1 MLRRYAL
8 CLLPISAALL
18 MAGDRTWKDKPIA
31 EWNDADAKQVLADSP
46 WVKTATPTLS
56 KSAGGGQRR
65 SGGGL
70 GRGGGINLGGIQIGL
85 PGIGGGGRRGGGGRS
100 DGGGYPG
107 GDDPRDSGGGADSGE
122 PPAWTLRWASAL
134 PVRSAELIVHDE
146 NAPMLDESHYA
157 ITVYGVP
164 SRIADAG
171 SRTLVSELKKQAA
184 IKREGKKDL
193 RPSSVQVLQKEAG
206 PVIVFLF
213 PRSTEITRGDK
224 RIEFD
229 AQIGRL
235 EIAQSFYV
243 DAMIYQGKLE
253 L

>member
-1 MLRRYAL
+1 MLTASSHLRTTRSVAVSCLFAL
-8 CLLPISAALL
+8 SLAGMAVAA
-18 MAGDRTWKDKPIA
+18 AGG
-31 EWNDADAKQVLADSP
+31 DADA
-46 WVKTATPTLS
+46 T
-56 KSAGGGQRR
+56 
-65 SGGGL
+65 
-70 GRGGGINLGGIQIGL
+70 
-85 PGIGGGGRRGGGGRS
+85 
-100 DGGGYPG
+100 
-107 GDDPRDSGGGADSGE
+107 E
-122 PPAWTLRWASAL
+122 PPSLRLRWDSAL
-134 PVRSAELIVHDE
+134 PVRSAELIVHDD
-146 NAPMLDESHYA
+146 NAPILDESSYA

-164 SRIADAG
+164 SRMADAG
-171 SRTLVSELKKQAA
+171 SRTLVDELKKEAA

-193 RPSSVQVLQKEAG
+193 KPSSVKVLQKEAG

-243 DAMIYQGKLE
+243 DEMTYQGKLE

>member
-1 MLRRYAL
+1 
-8 CLLPISAALL
+8 
-18 MAGDRTWKDKPIA
+18 
-31 EWNDADAKQVLADSP
+31 
-46 WVKTATPTLS
+46 
-56 KSAGGGQRR
+56 
-65 SGGGL
+65 
-70 GRGGGINLGGIQIGL
+70 
-85 PGIGGGGRRGGGGRS
+85 
-100 DGGGYPG
+100 
-107 GDDPRDSGGGADSGE
+107 
-122 PPAWTLRWASAL
+122 
-134 PVRSAELIVHDE
+134 LIVHDD
-146 NAPMLDESHYA
+146 NAPILDEKSYA

-164 SRIADAG
+164 SRMADAG
-171 SRTLVSELKKQAA
+171 SRTLVDDLKKQAA

-193 RPSSVQVLQKEAG
+193 KPSSVKVLQKETG

-243 DAMIYQGKLE
+243 DEMIYQGKLE